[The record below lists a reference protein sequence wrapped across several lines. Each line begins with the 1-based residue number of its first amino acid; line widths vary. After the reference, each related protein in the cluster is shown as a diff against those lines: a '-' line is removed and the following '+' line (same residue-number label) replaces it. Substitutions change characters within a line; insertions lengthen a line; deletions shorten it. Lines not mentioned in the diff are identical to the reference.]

1 MNLVR
6 SFNKSL
12 ETRPLMTKV
21 LQSGTI
27 TALGDVI
34 CQNFERCKV
43 IILKIQTDSN
53 KNKPYDY
60 KRTRTFFFLGSLFI
74 APFLHF
80 NYTYTLPYIAGLG
93 PGTTSTLATCLK
105 KLIFDQ
111 TVLASSFFVMFY
123 HAVNRLDGHSASHA
137 QE

>member
-6 SFNKSL
+6 AFNKSL

-43 IILKIQTDSN
+43 IILKIQTPIKTN
-53 KNKPYDY
+53 PMT
-60 KRTRTFFFLGSLFI
+60 TREQE
-74 APFLHF
+74 PFSF
-80 NYTYTLPYIAGLG
+80 W
-93 PGTTSTLATCLK
+93 
-105 KLIFDQ
+105 
-111 TVLASSFFVMFY
+111 VLYS
-123 HAVNRLDGHSASHA
+123 
-137 QE
+137 